1 MPETHSRMVEQGL
14 RGAEESKNGENVENG
29 ENGENGWQANRR
41 RWLPRVY
48 RWASG
53 RARMPG
59 K

>member
-29 ENGENGWQANRR
+29 ENGWQANRR